1 MSKENV
7 SQEFI
12 LKNIDE
18 TRNYFYEK
26 TEQSDL
32 VSRKHKQV
40 CITLIYIEHLLIFAS
55 VISIG
60 ILISVFAFSLGI
72 PIGIT
77 SSAIGLKICV
87 KVAGIR
93 KYKW

>member
-26 TEQSDL
+26 K
-32 VSRKHKQV
+32 RAKW
-40 CITLIYIEHLLIFAS
+40 
-55 VISIG
+55 
-60 ILISVFAFSLGI
+60 LGE
-72 PIGIT
+72 
-77 SSAIGLKICV
+77 
-87 KVAGIR
+87 
-93 KYKW
+93 

>member
-40 CITLIYIEHLLIFAS
+40 CITLIYIEHWLIFAS

-93 KYKW
+93 KYK

>member
-55 VISIG
+55 VISIS

-93 KYKW
+93 KYK

>member
-55 VISIG
+55 VISIS

>member
-40 CITLIYIEHLLIFAS
+40 CITLIYIEYLLIFAS